1 MSSSMSNMFFDGKSE
16 FLHTHISDFKNVR
29 HALRKLFSEA
39 FLGPCQTSMIEFCVK
54 TILTVNYFCKNLR
67 MDVWEGLNPFQPSV
81 VFHIETSHLFCCAK
95 QMTGFYMK
103 RSTRLKWIKYASEFG
118 IVSKFFFLISNKF
131 KRINQLLFSLK
142 LSENYRFPD
151 DFRRNRSYL
160 VCLNLKAI
168 PYM

>member
-16 FLHTHISDFKNVR
+16 FLHTYISDFKNVR

-118 IVSKFFFLISNKF
+118 IVSKFFFYYQTN
-131 KRINQLLFSLK
+131 
-142 LSENYRFPD
+142 LSELINFYSPWNYQKTIGFMMISGGIEVTW
-151 DFRRNRSYL
+151 F
-160 VCLNLKAI
+160 A
-168 PYM
+168 